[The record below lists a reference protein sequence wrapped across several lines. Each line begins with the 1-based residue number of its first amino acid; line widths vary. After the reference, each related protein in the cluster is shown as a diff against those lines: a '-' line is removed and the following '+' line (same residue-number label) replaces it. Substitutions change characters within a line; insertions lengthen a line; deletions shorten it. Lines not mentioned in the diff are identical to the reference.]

1 MPLASSSGESERYST
16 TLAQKTLYYAV
27 ALKDGSVLRIAAKTQ
42 SVYAVLLSLLGPM
55 FLVLCVMVLASG
67 LLAKKLSKR
76 IVDPINQIDLNT
88 PLECQI
94 YEELSPFLSKI
105 AQQNN
110 LIEEKLDE
118 LKKQQKEFKVITE
131 NMQEGL
137 VLLNAQGKILSTNSI
152 AEQLLKIEKEDEN
165 RSIFMVN
172 PAKNCE
178 MLWKKVLNGEQ

>member
-1 MPLASSSGESERYST
+1 M
-16 TLAQKTLYYAV
+16 
-27 ALKDGSVLRIAAKTQ
+27 
-42 SVYAVLLSLLGPM
+42 
-55 FLVLCVMVLASG
+55 
-67 LLAKKLSKR
+67 
-76 IVDPINQIDLNT
+76 
-88 PLECQI
+88 
-94 YEELSPFLSKI
+94 SKI

-172 PAKNCE
+172 RSKELRNAVE
-178 MLWKKVLNGEQ
+178 KVLNGEHDEEQLVMDGRSYRLLANPAFFHSMELAGAVLVFIDDTEKVEREKLKTGVQCKCIT